1 MNDKNEI
8 LSLASRIESIL
19 NESTSDS
26 NALASVKIAKILF
39 LNHDNTELRT
49 IVNRKFFGRD
59 VSEAL
64 VEGLHH
70 RPQFCPRLLL
80 SKHRKHLQ
88 LRHR

>member
-39 LNHDNTELRT
+39 LYHDNTEPRT
-49 IVNRKFFGRD
+49 IVSRKFFGRD
-59 VSEAL
+59 VSEAV
-64 VEGLHH
+64 VEGPSSPTAVL
-70 RPQFCPRLLL
+70 PSSSP
-80 SKHRKHLQ
+80 
-88 LRHR
+88 